1 MELKMGEPLVEEDLA
16 EEYGVSRTPVRDA
29 LRRLEHEGLVSIIP
43 YKGSVVREITAED
56 ITEIYIIRQALE
68 SICSKNTAAAI
79 TDVNIEKLE
88 SYWRESM
95 RLLEEG
101 NYQMSSEYGDK
112 IHHVIISIG
121 GSKRIF
127 QIINEL
133 SAQTLQLGKV
143 AATLPGRLEKS
154 NEEHHLIINAIKA
167 HDRELAGKLMEE
179 HILST
184 QKDML
189 LALKNSHL

>member
-1 MELKMGEPLVEEDLA
+1 
-16 EEYGVSRTPVRDA
+16 
-29 LRRLEHEGLVSIIP
+29 
-43 YKGSVVREITAED
+43 
-56 ITEIYIIRQALE
+56 
-68 SICSKNTAAAI
+68 
-79 TDVNIEKLE
+79 
-88 SYWRESM
+88 
-95 RLLEEG
+95 
-101 NYQMSSEYGDK
+101 MSSEYGDK